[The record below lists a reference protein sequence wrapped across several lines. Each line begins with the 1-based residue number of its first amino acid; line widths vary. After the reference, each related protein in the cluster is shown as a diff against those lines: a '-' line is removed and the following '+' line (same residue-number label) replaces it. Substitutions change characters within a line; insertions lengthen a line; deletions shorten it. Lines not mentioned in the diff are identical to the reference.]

1 MGSST
6 SPIDKALIG
15 RRLATVRTGL
25 KLSQGAFAEAV
36 GVSKRSYVH
45 YERGEREAPAGLIK
59 AIYDQYGI
67 DPVWLMSG
75 DEIEP
80 KVAGS
85 PEIDFALI
93 NGVVGALDDEL
104 GRLGRQMR
112 PEHRT
117 RVIRALYQVALEQG
131 RISQE
136 LVTDV
141 VALAVARGR

>member
-1 MGSST
+1 
-6 SPIDKALIG
+6 
-15 RRLATVRTGL
+15 
-25 KLSQGAFAEAV
+25 
-36 GVSKRSYVH
+36 
-45 YERGEREAPAGLIK
+45 
-59 AIYDQYGI
+59 
-67 DPVWLMSG
+67 MSG

-80 KVAGS
+80 KVARS

-104 GRLGRQMR
+104 SRLGRQMR